1 MTTDA
6 LGTRMKEYYEDRYRI
21 SLPRRSNVI
30 IRVDGR
36 SFHTFTKGMKKPFD
50 VAFAEDM
57 DATAKYLCENIQGAK
72 MSFVQSDEISIW
84 LTDYDD
90 IKTDAWFDYNI
101 QKMCSIAAALATAKF
116 NEMRLKRGLKI
127 MEDSR
132 EPDEIFLNW
141 DKQKLALF
149 DARVFVLPNV
159 DEVVNYFIWRQQ
171 DATRNSISMAA
182 QSMYSPKE
190 LHGKTSKEEQE
201 MMFQKGTN
209 WNDYPIRFKRG
220 HACIRIEKTFKRQKG
235 ERGPGKEL
243 TPSEAWEILETIQ
256 HKGIE
261 NVDVEVYKRSS
272 WVADERTPV
281 FTQDKNYIERLSP
294 EK

>member
-1 MTTDA
+1 MKDT
-6 LGTRMKEYYEDRYRI
+6 LGDRIKSHYEDRFRI
-21 SLPRRSNVI
+21 SLPRRTNVI
-30 IRVDGR
+30 IRVDGKA
-36 SFHTFTKGMKKPFD
+36 FHTFTKGLKRPYD
-50 VAFAEDM
+50 EGLSEDM
-57 DATAKYLCENIQGAK
+57 DATMKYLCENIQGAK
-72 MSFVQSDEISIW
+72 MGYVQSDEISIW

-101 QKMCSIAAALATAKF
+101 QKMCSIATALATAKF
-116 NEMRLKRGLKI
+116 NQLRMQRRCWDGDDLDGIL
-127 MEDSR
+127 DS
-132 EPDEIFLNW
+132 DEIATH
-141 DKQKLALF
+141 KLAMF
-149 DARVFVLPNV
+149 DARVFVIPGIN
-159 DEVVNYFIWRQQ
+159 EVANYFIWRQQ

-182 QSMYSPKE
+182 QSMYSPKD
-190 LHGKTSKEEQE
+190 LHGKTSEEKQE

-220 HACIRIEKTFKRQKG
+220 HACIKIEKTFKRQKG

-281 FTQDKNYIERLSP
+281 FTQDKNYILRILSNC
-294 EK
+294 